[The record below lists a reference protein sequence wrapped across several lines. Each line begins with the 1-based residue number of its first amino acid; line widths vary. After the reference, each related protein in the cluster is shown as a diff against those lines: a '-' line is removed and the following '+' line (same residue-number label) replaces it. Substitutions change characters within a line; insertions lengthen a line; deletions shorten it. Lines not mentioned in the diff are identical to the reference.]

1 MPLVSCVFVL
11 NWCDVDISEGSE
23 PPPQLVVFL
32 HELEQFDEAIVQDLF
47 YICRQARFPYIT
59 TSLKDVLVLTC
70 HNFH

>member
-47 YICRQARFPYIT
+47 YICRQARFP
-59 TSLKDVLVLTC
+59 
-70 HNFH
+70 